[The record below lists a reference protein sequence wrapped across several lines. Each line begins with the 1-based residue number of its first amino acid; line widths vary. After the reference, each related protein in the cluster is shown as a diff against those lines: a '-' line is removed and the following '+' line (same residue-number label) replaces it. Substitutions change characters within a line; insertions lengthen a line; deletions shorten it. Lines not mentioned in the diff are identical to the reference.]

1 MGKETGGVFR
11 SDIMGCKVLVVED
24 EIFVAVEIE
33 SVVAELGHRPIGIA
47 ADAKAALDLAVEA
60 EVALVDLNLR
70 DGPTGPEL
78 GRILVERFGVTVVF
92 MTANPSQ
99 LGDGIPG
106 TVGVLAKPV
115 MDEELKQAVNYAVAL
130 RRRLPAVPPSRLRLF
145 TPGNLNEPGAEAS
158 LTG

>member
-1 MGKETGGVFR
+1 
-11 SDIMGCKVLVVED
+11 MGCKVLVVED

-33 SVVAELGHRPIGIA
+33 NVVAELGHRPVGIA
-47 ADAKAALDLAVEA
+47 ADSKSALAMAAEA

-78 GRILVERFGVTVVF
+78 GRTLSERFGVTVLY
-92 MTANPSQ
+92 MTANPAQ

-115 MDEELKQAVNYAVAL
+115 MDEELKQAVNYVVAL
-130 RRRLPAVPPSRLRLF
+130 RRAEQAAPPSRLRLF
-145 TPGNLNEPGAEAS
+145 NAGNFNSTGAGAS
-158 LTG
+158 LSG